1 MPRIHENM
9 GLFFLQNCTIP
20 YLMDLRI
27 LHFIFTFSI
36 ILHVHTAFS
45 GTINK
50 PVKETVHAK
59 QGMVVS
65 SEPNASQAGI
75 QILKRG
81 GNSIDA
87 AVAVGFALAVT
98 HPQAGNIGGG
108 GFMVIRLADGTAT
121 SFDYREKAPAKS
133 VRNMFLDQ
141 HGNFIPEKS
150 QEGYIACG
158 VPGSVAG
165 MLLAHEKFG
174 KLSRAQV
181 LQPAINLA
189 QKGFRVTASFARDIN
204 SALVNFGKYPAT
216 KKICLHAGSP
226 YKEGDTFI
234 QSDLAETLKRIA
246 KEGRDGFYQG
256 ETAKLI
262 VTEMNRGGGLIS
274 FEDLVSYRAIERPVV
289 QGKYRGYEVLSMG
302 PPSSGGV
309 MLIHLLNLLE
319 NYDIAG
325 SGFGSVETMSIMT
338 EAMKLAYAD
347 RAEFLGDP
355 DFYNVPVKTLLSRSY
370 ADERRKLI
378 APGAA
383 KPSAAISH
391 GVILPKEHEETTHY
405 SVIDRWGNAVS
416 TTTTIN
422 GWFGN
427 GVVVDGAGFF
437 LNNEMDDFSA
447 KPGVPNM
454 FGVVG
459 GEANAIQP
467 NKRMLSSMTPTIV
480 LKNQKPFL
488 LVGSP
493 GGSTIMTTVL
503 QVLMNVV
510 DYGMNLRQAVD
521 APRIHH
527 QWLPD
532 TLQYEKTA
540 ITQEVLM
547 ELKRRGFFP
556 VERTGIQGRVEAIMV
571 DVKDGSYLGVSDF
584 RGPGLAVGY

>member
-1 MPRIHENM
+1 MNPRIINIIR
-9 GLFFLQNCTIP
+9 FC
-20 YLMDLRI
+20 
-27 LHFIFTFSI
+27 FIF
-36 ILHVHTAFS
+36 LLVQPAFS
-45 GTINK
+45 GAADNS
-50 PVKETVHAK
+50 VKKTTQAR

-65 SEPNASQAGI
+65 SEPNASQVGI
-75 QILKRG
+75 QILKQG

-108 GFMVIRLADGTAT
+108 GFMVIRMANGTT
-121 SFDYREKAPAKS
+121 TTFDYREKAPAKS
-133 VRNMFLDQ
+133 AKDMFLDDK
-141 HGNFIPEKS
+141 GKYDPEKS
-150 QEGYIACG
+150 QEGYLACG

-174 KLSRAQV
+174 TLTRAQV
-181 LQPAINLA
+181 LQPAIELA
-189 QKGFRVTASFARDIN
+189 MKGFRVTAPFARDLN
-204 SALVNFGKYPAT
+204 SALKNYGRYAVTRKS
-216 KKICLHAGSP
+216 CLHDGKP

-234 QSDLAETLKRIA
+234 QTDLAKTLKRIA
-246 KEGRDGFYQG
+246 KDGRDGFYKG

-262 VTEMNRGGGLIS
+262 VAEMNRGGGLIS
-274 FEDLVSYRAIERPVV
+274 SDDLASYKAVERTALR
-289 QGKYRGYEVLSMG
+289 GSYRGYEIISMG

-309 MLIHLLNLLE
+309 LLIHMLNLLE
-319 NYDIAG
+319 KFDIAG
-325 SGFGSVETMSIMT
+325 SGFGSVESVSILT

-355 DFYNVPVKTLLSRSY
+355 DFFHVPVKTLLSKSY
-370 ADERRKLI
+370 ADERRKLM
-378 APGAA
+378 APEAA
-383 KPSAAISH
+383 KPSTAISH
-391 GVILPKEHEETTHY
+391 GIITKTEHEETTHY
-405 SVIDRWGNAVS
+405 SVIDQWGNAVS

-459 GEANAIQP
+459 AEANAVQP

-480 LKNQKPFL
+480 VKNQKPFL
-488 LVGSP
+488 VLGSP
-493 GGSTIMTTVL
+493 GGSTIITTVL

-510 DYGMNLRQAVD
+510 DHGMNIRQAVD

-532 TLQYEKTA
+532 TLCYEQAALSKDVA
-540 ITQEVLM
+540 Q
-547 ELKRRGFFP
+547 ELKHRGFILA
-556 VERTGIQGRVEAIMV
+556 ERPGYQGRVEAIMI
-571 DVKDGSYLGVSDF
+571 DPDNGLYLGVSDF
-584 RGPGLAVGY
+584 RGYGLAVGY

>member
-1 MPRIHENM
+1 MNPRVIYIIR
-9 GLFFLQNCTIP
+9 FFF
-20 YLMDLRI
+20 I
-27 LHFIFTFSI
+27 LLLVQS
-36 ILHVHTAFS
+36 AFS
-45 GTINK
+45 GVADNS
-50 PVKETVHAK
+50 VKKTTQAR

-75 QILKRG
+75 EILKQG

-108 GFMVIRLADGTAT
+108 GFMVIRMADGTT
-121 SFDYREKAPAKS
+121 TTFDYREKAPAKS
-133 VRNMFLDQ
+133 AKDMFLDDK
-141 HGNFIPEKS
+141 GNYVPEKS
-150 QEGYIACG
+150 QEGYLACG

-174 KLSRAQV
+174 ILNRAQV
-181 LQPAINLA
+181 LQPAIKLA
-189 QKGFRVTASFARDIN
+189 TKGFKVSAPFARDLN
-204 SALVNFGKYPAT
+204 AAFENYGKYQAT
-216 KKICLHAGSP
+216 GKFCSNDGKP
-226 YKEGDTFI
+226 YKEGEIFV
-234 QSDLAETLKRIA
+234 QPDLANTLIRIA
-246 KEGRDGFYQG
+246 KEGRDGFYKG

-262 VTEMNRGGGLIS
+262 VAEMNRGGGLIS
-274 FEDLVSYRAIERPVV
+274 SDDLASYKAGERTPLR
-289 QGKYRGYEVLSMG
+289 GSYRGYEIVSMG

-309 MLIHLLNLLE
+309 LLIYMLNLLE
-319 NYDIAG
+319 KYDIAG
-325 SGFGSVETMSIMT
+325 LGFGSVETISILT
-338 EAMKLAYAD
+338 ETMKLAYAD

-355 DFYNVPVKTLLSRSY
+355 DYFHVPINTLLSKSY

-378 APGAA
+378 APASA
-383 KPSAAISH
+383 KPSTTISH
-391 GVILPKEHEETTHY
+391 GTITQKEHEETTHY

-427 GVVVDGAGFF
+427 GVVIDGAGFF

-459 GEANAIQP
+459 AEANAVQP

-480 LKNQKPFL
+480 VKDQKPFL
-488 LVGSP
+488 ILGSP
-493 GGSTIMTTVL
+493 GGSTIITTVL

-510 DYGMNLRQAVD
+510 DYGMNIRQAVD
-521 APRIHH
+521 ASRIHH

-532 TLQYEKTA
+532 TLRYEQAAFSKDVA
-540 ITQEVLM
+540 Q
-547 ELKRRGFFP
+547 ELKRRGFILA
-556 VERTGIQGRVEAIMV
+556 ERPGHQGRVETIMI
-571 DVKDGSYLGVSDF
+571 DPNNGLYLGVSDS

>member
-1 MPRIHENM
+1 MNPRVIYIIR
-9 GLFFLQNCTIP
+9 FFF
-20 YLMDLRI
+20 I
-27 LHFIFTFSI
+27 LLLVQS
-36 ILHVHTAFS
+36 AFS
-45 GTINK
+45 GVADNS
-50 PVKETVHAK
+50 VKKTTQAR

-75 QILKRG
+75 EILKQG

-108 GFMVIRLADGTAT
+108 GFMVIRMADGTT
-121 SFDYREKAPAKS
+121 TTFDYREKAPAKS
-133 VRNMFLDQ
+133 AKDMFLDDK
-141 HGNFIPEKS
+141 GNYVPEKS
-150 QEGYIACG
+150 QEGYLACG

-174 KLSRAQV
+174 ILNRAQV
-181 LQPAINLA
+181 LQPAIKLA
-189 QKGFRVTASFARDIN
+189 TKGFKVSAPFARDLN
-204 SALVNFGKYPAT
+204 AAFENYGKYQAT
-216 KKICLHAGSP
+216 GKFCSNDGKP
-226 YKEGDTFI
+226 YKEGEIFV
-234 QSDLAETLKRIA
+234 QPDLANTLIRIA
-246 KEGRDGFYQG
+246 KEGRDGFYKG

-262 VTEMNRGGGLIS
+262 VAEMNRGGGLIS
-274 FEDLVSYRAIERPVV
+274 SDDLASYKAVERTPLR
-289 QGKYRGYEVLSMG
+289 GSYRGYEIVSMG

-309 MLIHLLNLLE
+309 LLIYMLNLLE
-319 NYDIAG
+319 KYDIAG
-325 SGFGSVETMSIMT
+325 LGFGSVETISILT
-338 EAMKLAYAD
+338 ETMKLAYAD

-355 DFYNVPVKTLLSRSY
+355 DYFHVPINTLLSKSY

-378 APGAA
+378 APASA
-383 KPSAAISH
+383 KPSTTISH
-391 GVILPKEHEETTHY
+391 GTITQKEHEETTHY

-427 GVVVDGAGFF
+427 GVVIDGAGFF

-459 GEANAIQP
+459 AEANAVQP

-480 LKNQKPFL
+480 VKDQKPFL
-488 LVGSP
+488 ILGSP
-493 GGSTIMTTVL
+493 GGSTIITTVL

-510 DYGMNLRQAVD
+510 DYGMNIRQAVD
-521 APRIHH
+521 ASRIHH

-532 TLQYEKTA
+532 TLRYEQAAFSKDVA
-540 ITQEVLM
+540 Q
-547 ELKRRGFFP
+547 ELKRRGFILA
-556 VERTGIQGRVEAIMV
+556 ERPGHQGRVETIMI
-571 DVKDGSYLGVSDF
+571 DPNNGLYLGVSDS